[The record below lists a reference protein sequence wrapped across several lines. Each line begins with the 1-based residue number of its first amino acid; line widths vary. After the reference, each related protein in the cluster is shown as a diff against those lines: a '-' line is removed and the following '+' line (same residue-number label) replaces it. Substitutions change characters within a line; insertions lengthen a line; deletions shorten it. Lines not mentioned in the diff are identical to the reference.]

1 MIRRYDAFSRRELR
15 ARFRAWIGRN
25 RTLLALAVGGATTL
39 LVFETVL
46 ILWLVPDSSWKWY
59 VLGVLHA
66 AIMAS
71 FSYLLH
77 SAFLAHDREAIL
89 HLRGAWG
96 EENTRSELQTARRKR
111 LIWGWVD
118 SVTLQNGDI
127 DHLVVTRSGGLVAI
141 DSKWRNH
148 TDAAD
153 REAMARAAL
162 KVRLRAEGL
171 MRTLLTRERGAHR
184 ANATT
189 AHVTPLLVL
198 WGAAQHSVP
207 EGAQVDGIDVV
218 GGRRLVVWLKA
229 RVGEAIDEDA
239 ARDIIT
245 RLEGFRAGAW
255 EQSKRPRD
263 RA

>member
-15 ARFRAWIGRN
+15 ASFRAWLGRN
-25 RTLLALAVGGATTL
+25 RMLLALAVGGATIL
-39 LVFETVL
+39 LAFETVL
-46 ILWLVPDSSWKWY
+46 VLLLLPDFSWKGY
-59 VLGVLHA
+59 LLGVLHA
-66 AIMAS
+66 AIIAS
-71 FSYLLH
+71 IFYLLH

-96 EENTRSELQTARRKR
+96 EENTRSELQKARRKR

-118 SVTLQNGDI
+118 SVALQNGDI

-148 TDAAD
+148 TDTAD

-171 MRTLLTRERGAHR
+171 VRTLLKRERGAHR
-184 ANATT
+184 ADAAT
-189 AHVTPLLVL
+189 ARVTPLLVL
-198 WGAAQHSVP
+198 WGAEQHSVP
-207 EGAQVDGIDVV
+207 DGAQLDGIDVV
-218 GGRRLVVWLKA
+218 GGRRLVAWLKA
-229 RVGEAIDEDA
+229 RAGDAIDEDA
-239 ARDIIT
+239 ARDMIT

-255 EQSKRPRD
+255 ERSKRPRD
-263 RA
+263 PA